1 MSRGTGTEWWL
12 SAACAPLLLAGCA
25 KTPEPAST
33 VAAPEAERVVHY
45 LGWPD
50 NFPPGLLQR
59 FERETG
65 IRVVFDVTDG
75 NATMEARL
83 MAGSSGYDLVQPSGS
98 FVSRQVAA
106 SVYQPLDKAL
116 IPNLV
121 NLDPAVVKKM
131 DWYDPGMRHSVPYI
145 SSIYG
150 LALDVEKVRARLG
163 HDVALDTWQVV
174 FDPANA
180 AKLADCGIF
189 TYDSP
194 HFVMSV
200 AYLAAGIDPA
210 SESEADL
217 ARVEATLRAL
227 RPHMRKIDLNT
238 ALTDL
243 ADRAH
248 CAMILNSVDFHVA
261 RDRVREAGGTFA
273 YEFIVPREGGTH
285 GWDMLAIPADAPHPR
300 EAHALIDFL
309 LQPEIVAAVVNFAG
323 VPIDVPAARPLL
335 RADLRDDPLVAPSA
349 EMRAR
354 QYPDRMP
361 SPEASRARA
370 RAWTRFVAN
379 DYP

>member
-1 MSRGTGTEWWL
+1 MAESTAGLMLGL
-12 SAACAPLLLAGCA
+12 AACVLLLASCA
-25 KTPEPAST
+25 KPQEPA
-33 VAAPEAERVVHY
+33 APSGDTGAERVVHY

-50 NFPPGLLQR
+50 SFPPDLLGR

-65 IRVVFDVTDG
+65 IRVVLDVTDG
-75 NATMEARL
+75 NAGMEARL
-83 MAGSSGYDLVQPSGS
+83 MAGRSGYDLVQPSGS
-98 FVSRQVAA
+98 FLSRQIAA
-106 SVYQPLDKAL
+106 GIYQPLDKSL
-116 IPNLV
+116 TPNLT
-121 NLDPAVVKKM
+121 NLDPAVVKTM
-131 DWYDPGMRHSVPYI
+131 DLYDSGMRHAVPYI
-145 SSIYG
+145 STIYG

-163 HDVALDTWQVV
+163 PDVALDTWQVV

-189 TYDSP
+189 MYDSP

-200 AYLAAGIDPA
+200 AYLAAGLDPA

-217 ARVEATLRAL
+217 ARVEAMLRGL
-227 RPHMRKIDLNT
+227 RPHVRKIDLNT

-248 CAMILNSVDFHVA
+248 CAMILNSVDLHVA

-309 LQPEIVAAVVNFAG
+309 LRSDVVAAVVNFQG

-335 RADLRDDPLVAPSA
+335 RADLRDDPLISPTP

-370 RAWTRFVAN
+370 RVWTRFVAN

>member
-1 MSRGTGTEWWL
+1 MAESMAGSGLAT
-12 SAACAPLLLAGCA
+12 AACALLLASCA
-25 KTPEPAST
+25 KPQEPA
-33 VAAPEAERVVHY
+33 APAGATDAERVVHY

-50 NFPPGLLQR
+50 SFPPDLLAR

-65 IRVVFDVTDG
+65 IRVVLDVTDG

-83 MAGSSGYDLVQPSGS
+83 MAGRSGYDLVQPSDS
-98 FVSRQVAA
+98 FVPRQVAA
-106 SVYQPLDKAL
+106 GIYQPLDKAL
-116 IPNLV
+116 IPNLA
-121 NLDPAVVKKM
+121 NLDPVVVQRM
-131 DWYDPGMRHSVPYI
+131 EAYDPGMRHAVPYL

-150 LALDVEKVRARLG
+150 LGLDVEKVRARLG
-163 HDVALDTWQVV
+163 PDVALDTWAVV

-200 AYLAAGIDPA
+200 AYLAAGLDPA
-210 SESEADL
+210 SESAADL
-217 ARVEATLRAL
+217 ARVEDLLRGL

-238 ALTDL
+238 AATDL

-248 CAMILNSVDFHVA
+248 CAMIMNSVDLHVA

-273 YEFIVPREGGTH
+273 YEFIVPREGATH
-285 GWDMLAIPADAPHPR
+285 GWDMLAIPADASHPR

-309 LQPEIVAAVVNFAG
+309 LRPDNVAAVVNFAG

-335 RADLRDDPLVAPSA
+335 RADLRDDPVISPSP

-354 QYPDRMP
+354 QVPDLMP
-361 SPEASRARA
+361 SPEATRARA
-370 RAWTRFVAN
+370 RVWTRFVAN

>member
-1 MSRGTGTEWWL
+1 MTESTAGSL
-12 SAACAPLLLAGCA
+12 LGLAACALLLASCA
-25 KTPEPAST
+25 KPQEPA
-33 VAAPEAERVVHY
+33 APAGSKGTERVVHY

-50 NFPPGLLQR
+50 SFPPDLLAR

-65 IRVVFDVTDG
+65 IRVVLDVTDG

-83 MAGSSGYDLVQPSGS
+83 MAGRSGYDLVQPSGS
-98 FVSRQVAA
+98 FLSRQVAA
-106 SVYQPLDKAL
+106 GIYQPLDRAL
-116 IPNLV
+116 IPSLA
-121 NLDPAVVKKM
+121 NLDPAVAKKM
-131 DWYDPGMRHSVPYI
+131 DPYDPGMRHAVPYI

-150 LALDVEKVRARLG
+150 LALDMEKVRARLG
-163 HDVALDTWQVV
+163 PDVALDTWQVV

-180 AKLADCGIF
+180 AKLAECGIF

-200 AYLAAGIDPA
+200 AYLAAGLDPA
-210 SESEADL
+210 SESDADL
-217 ARVEATLRAL
+217 ARVEALLRGL
-227 RPHMRKIDLNT
+227 RPHVRKIDLNT

-248 CAMILNSVDFHVA
+248 CAMILNSVDLHVA
-261 RDRVREAGGTFA
+261 RDRVRESGGTFA

-309 LQPEIVAAVVNFAG
+309 LRPDVVAAVVNFQG

-335 RADLRDDPLVAPSA
+335 RADLRDDPLISPSP

-370 RAWTRFVAN
+370 RVWTRFVAN

>member
-1 MSRGTGTEWWL
+1 MAESTAGYML
-12 SAACAPLLLAGCA
+12 SLAACTLLLASCA
-25 KTPEPAST
+25 KPQDPATPSGET
-33 VAAPEAERVVHY
+33 GAERVVHY

-50 NFPPGLLQR
+50 SFPPDLLER

-65 IRVVFDVTDG
+65 IRVVLDVTDG

-83 MAGSSGYDLVQPSGS
+83 MAGRSGYDLVQPSDS
-98 FVSRQVAA
+98 FVPRQVAA
-106 SVYQPLDKAL
+106 GIYQPLDKAL
-116 IPNLV
+116 IPNLA
-121 NLDPAVVKKM
+121 NLDPAVVQRM
-131 DWYDPGMRHSVPYI
+131 EVYDPGMRHGVPYV
-145 SSIYG
+145 SGIYG

-163 HDVALDTWQVV
+163 PDVALDTWAVV

-194 HFVMSV
+194 HFMTSV
-200 AYLAAGIDPA
+200 AYLAAGLDPA
-210 SESEADL
+210 IESEADL
-217 ARVEATLRAL
+217 ARVEALLRGL
-227 RPHMRKIDLNT
+227 RPHVRKIDLSS

-248 CAMILNSVDFHVA
+248 CAMILNSVDLQVA

-273 YEFIVPREGGTH
+273 YEFIVPREGATH

-309 LQPEIVAAVVNFAG
+309 LRPDVVAAVVNFSG

-335 RADLRDDPLVAPSA
+335 RADLRDDPVISPSP
-349 EMRAR
+349 EIRAR

-370 RAWTRFVAN
+370 RVWTRFVAN

>member
-1 MSRGTGTEWWL
+1 MSRSMKVAWWTI
-12 SAACAPLLLAGCA
+12 AACGPLVLAGCA
-25 KTPEPAST
+25 RAPEPAASD
-33 VAAPEAERVVHY
+33 AASQPVVHY

-50 NFPPGLLQR
+50 SFPPDLLAR

-65 IRVVFDVTDG
+65 IRVVLDVTDG

-83 MAGSSGYDLVQPSGS
+83 MAGRSGYDLVQPSGS
-98 FVSRQVAA
+98 FLTRQVAA
-106 SVYQPLDKAL
+106 GIYRPLDKAL
-116 IPNLV
+116 IRGLA

-131 DWYDPGMRHSVPYI
+131 ELYDPGMHHAVPYI

-150 LALDVEKVRARLG
+150 LALDMEKVRARLG
-163 HDVALDTWQVV
+163 PDVALDTWQVV

-200 AYLAAGIDPA
+200 AFLAAGLDPA

-217 ARVEATLRAL
+217 ARVEAMLRAL
-227 RPHMRKIDLNT
+227 RPHVRKIDLNT

-248 CAMILNSVDFHVA
+248 CAMILNSVDLHVA
-261 RDRVREAGGTFA
+261 RDRVRESGGTFA

-309 LQPEIVAAVVNFAG
+309 LRPDVVAAVVNFQG

-335 RADLRDDPLVAPSA
+335 RADLRDDPLISPSP
-349 EMRAR
+349 ETRAR

-370 RAWTRFVAN
+370 RVWTRFVAN

>member
-1 MSRGTGTEWWL
+1 MAESTAGLMLGL
-12 SAACAPLLLAGCA
+12 AACALLLASCA
-25 KTPEPAST
+25 KPQEPA
-33 VAAPEAERVVHY
+33 APSGDTGAERVVHY

-50 NFPPGLLQR
+50 SFPPDLLER

-65 IRVVFDVTDG
+65 IRVVLDVTDG
-75 NATMEARL
+75 NAGMEARL
-83 MAGSSGYDLVQPSGS
+83 MAGRSGYDLVQPSGS
-98 FVSRQVAA
+98 FLSRHIAA
-106 SVYQPLDKAL
+106 GIYQPLDKSL
-116 IPNLV
+116 IPGLA
-121 NLDPAVVKKM
+121 NLDPAVVKTM
-131 DWYDPGMRHSVPYI
+131 DLYDSGMRHAVPYI
-145 SSIYG
+145 STIYG

-163 HDVALDTWQVV
+163 PDVALDTWQVV

-189 TYDSP
+189 MYDSP

-200 AYLAAGIDPA
+200 AYLAAGLDPA

-217 ARVEATLRAL
+217 ARVEALLRGV
-227 RPHMRKIDLNT
+227 RPHVRKIESNT
-238 ALTDL
+238 GVTDL

-248 CAMILNSVDFHVA
+248 CAMILNSADLHVA

-273 YEFIVPREGGTH
+273 YEFIVPRERGTH
-285 GWDMLAIPADAPHPR
+285 GWDVLAIPFDAPHPR

-309 LQPEIVAAVVNFAG
+309 LRPDVVAAVVNFQG

-335 RADLRDDPLVAPSA
+335 RADLRDDPLISPSP

-370 RAWTRFVAN
+370 RVWTRFVAN

>member
-1 MSRGTGTEWWL
+1 MAESTAGSML
-12 SAACAPLLLAGCA
+12 SLAACALLLVSCA
-25 KTPEPAST
+25 KPQEPAAPAE
-33 VAAPEAERVVHY
+33 AAGAERVVHY

-50 NFPPGLLQR
+50 SFPPGLLER
-59 FERETG
+59 FERETD
-65 IRVVFDVTDG
+65 IRVVLDVTDG

-83 MAGSSGYDLVQPSGS
+83 MAGRSGYDLVQPSAS
-98 FVSRQVAA
+98 FVPRQVAA
-106 SVYQPLDKAL
+106 GVYQPLDKTL
-116 IPNLV
+116 IPSLA
-121 NLDPAVVKKM
+121 NLDSAVVQRLQV
-131 DWYDPGMRHSVPYI
+131 YDPGMRHAVPYI

-163 HDVALDTWQVV
+163 PDVALDTWAVV

-180 AKLADCGIF
+180 ARLADCGIF

-200 AYLAAGIDPA
+200 AYLAAGLDPA

-217 ARVEATLRAL
+217 ARVEALLRGL
-227 RPHMRKIDLNT
+227 RPHVRKIDLNT

-248 CAMILNSVDFHVA
+248 CAMILNSVDLHVA

-273 YEFIVPREGGTH
+273 YEFIVPREGATH

-309 LQPEIVAAVVNFAG
+309 LRPDVVAAVVNFQG

-335 RADLRDDPLVAPSA
+335 RADLRDDPLISPSP

-354 QYPDRMP
+354 QVPDLMP

-370 RAWTRFVAN
+370 RVWTRFVAN

>member
-1 MSRGTGTEWWL
+1 MSRSMKVAWWTI
-12 SAACAPLLLAGCA
+12 AACGPLVLAGCA
-25 KTPEPAST
+25 RAPEPAASD
-33 VAAPEAERVVHY
+33 AASQPVVHY

-50 NFPPGLLQR
+50 SFPPDLLAR

-65 IRVVFDVTDG
+65 IRVVLDVTDG

-83 MAGSSGYDLVQPSGS
+83 MAGRSGYDLVQPSGS
-98 FVSRQVAA
+98 FLTRQVAA
-106 SVYQPLDKAL
+106 GIYRPLDKAL
-116 IPNLV
+116 IRGLA

-131 DWYDPGMRHSVPYI
+131 ELYDPGMHHAVPYI

-150 LALDVEKVRARLG
+150 LALDMEKVRARLG
-163 HDVALDTWQVV
+163 PDVALDTWQVV

-200 AYLAAGIDPA
+200 AFLAAGLDPA

-217 ARVEATLRAL
+217 ARVEAMLRAL
-227 RPHMRKIDLNT
+227 RPHVRKIDLNT

-248 CAMILNSVDFHVA
+248 CAMILNSVDLHVA
-261 RDRVREAGGTFA
+261 RDRVRESGGTFA

-309 LQPEIVAAVVNFAG
+309 LRPDVVAAVVNFQG

-335 RADLRDDPLVAPSA
+335 RADLRDDPVISPSP
-349 EMRAR
+349 ETRAR

-370 RAWTRFVAN
+370 RVWTRFVAN

>member
-1 MSRGTGTEWWL
+1 MTESTAGSL
-12 SAACAPLLLAGCA
+12 LGLAACALLLASCA
-25 KTPEPAST
+25 KPQEPA
-33 VAAPEAERVVHY
+33 APAGSKGTERVVHY

-50 NFPPGLLQR
+50 SFPPDLLAR

-65 IRVVFDVTDG
+65 IRVVLDVTDG

-83 MAGSSGYDLVQPSGS
+83 MAGRSGYDLVQPSGS
-98 FVSRQVAA
+98 FLSRQVAA
-106 SVYQPLDKAL
+106 GIYQPLDRAL
-116 IPNLV
+116 IPSLA
-121 NLDPAVVKKM
+121 NLDPAVAKKM
-131 DWYDPGMRHSVPYI
+131 DPYDPGMRHAVPYI

-150 LALDVEKVRARLG
+150 LALDMEKVRARLG
-163 HDVALDTWQVV
+163 PDVALDTWQVV

-200 AYLAAGIDPA
+200 AYLAAGLDPA
-210 SESEADL
+210 SESDADL
-217 ARVEATLRAL
+217 ARVEALLRGL
-227 RPHMRKIDLNT
+227 RPHVRKIDLNT

-248 CAMILNSVDFHVA
+248 CAMILNSVDLHVA
-261 RDRVREAGGTFA
+261 RDRVRESGGTFA

-309 LQPEIVAAVVNFAG
+309 LRPDVVAAVVNFQG

-335 RADLRDDPLVAPSA
+335 RADLRDDPLISPSP